1 MSRDY
6 ATAQEAETAF
16 YAAFRDRNLD
26 AMMTV
31 WADAN
36 DVICIHP
43 TGPMLVGREAIRA
56 SWTEIFKHAGRIQ
69 FVVDERRRSLSDSLA
84 LHVVQEHLGADKE
97 SGNAPILA
105 TNVYQLTE
113 TGWRMILHHAS
124 PSPRRVKSA
133 GETLH

>member
-1 MSRDY
+1 MRRDY
-6 ATAQEAETAF
+6 ATAQEAEAAF
-16 YAAFRDRNLD
+16 YAAFRDRDLD
-26 AMMTV
+26 AMMAV

-43 TGPMLVGREAIRA
+43 TGPMLVGREAVRA
-56 SWTEIFKHAGRIQ
+56 SWHEIFRHAGKIQ
-69 FVVDERRRSLSDSLA
+69 FVVHERRRTVSDSLA

-97 SGNAPILA
+97 SGHAHILA

-113 TGWRMILHHAS
+113 TGWRVILHHAS
-124 PSPRRVKSA
+124 PSPRRVKTA